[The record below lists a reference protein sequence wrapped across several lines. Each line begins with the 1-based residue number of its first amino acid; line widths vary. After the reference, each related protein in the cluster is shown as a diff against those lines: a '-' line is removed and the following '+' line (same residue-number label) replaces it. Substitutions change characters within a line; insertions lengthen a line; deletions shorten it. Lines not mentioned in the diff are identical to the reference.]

1 MSYFSMLKNSF
12 SKQNIRRCLWFAFIP
27 ACIFYFMALGIM
39 LTNGF
44 EVMEVLRD
52 PAQLNKNSSFLGFLS
67 NIGVWIWVSSAAIS
81 CFTLLQNESKL
92 SENTLLFSVG
102 ILSLALAIDDFFM
115 IHDRFIEQNLCYIT
129 YALVD
134 IAILIKYFDKV
145 MRINGFCYVLA
156 SALLALSIGTD
167 LIQRA
172 IPFPYPIVQIF
183 EEGFKFTGAAVWLY
197 FIFQAASNQ
206 LNTNKAHH

>member
-1 MSYFSMLKNSF
+1 MRYLTILNNSF
-12 SKQNIRRCLWFAFIP
+12 TKQNIRRCFLFAFIP
-27 ACIFYFMALGIM
+27 ACIFYLMALGIM

-67 NIGVWIWVSSAAIS
+67 NIGVWLWVSSVAIS
-81 CFTLLQNESKL
+81 YFTLLQSQSKFRD
-92 SENTLLFSVG
+92 NTLLFSVG
-102 ILSLALAIDDFFM
+102 TLSLVLAIDDFFM

-134 IAILIKYFDKV
+134 IAILVKHFDKV

-167 LIQRA
+167 LIQRS
-172 IPFPYPIVQIF
+172 IPYPVVQIF

-197 FIFQAASNQ
+197 FIFQTASNR
-206 LNTNKAHH
+206 LNANNAHH